1 MHPNV
6 DQFDRDQLDDL
17 GLVDDDNT
25 EDLRRAPVA
34 AEALRKN
41 DHHIHITEQ
50 EI

>member
-6 DQFDRDQLDDL
+6 DQLARDAIDDL

-25 EDLRRAPVA
+25 PDMRKAPVA
-34 AEALRKN
+34 ADALQKF
-41 DHHIHITEQ
+41 DHRIRITEQ